1 MVCDPGC
8 SAELAYFLEK
18 CSYKKCIVW
27 INSRGVKWSQRFQN
41 IDWLNTFEYIHA
53 CKWKEVGRRTYSHE
67 ENPLSTVTYQS
78 GHVVLGEKGLWPFE
92 YASESHVLEAFL
104 CAGLSLSETKFK
116 NDYSAW

>member
-1 MVCDPGC
+1 M
-8 SAELAYFLEK
+8 
-18 CSYKKCIVW
+18 
-27 INSRGVKWSQRFQN
+27 
-41 IDWLNTFEYIHA
+41 
-53 CKWKEVGRRTYSHE
+53 GRKTYSHE